1 MGVTDDIAVFLSGA
15 GDIPG
20 ARADWIQVLVRAPEG
35 PAADVVRNR
44 IELLEVPEDRK

>member
-1 MGVTDDIAVFLSGA
+1 MKQEA

-35 PAADVVRNR
+35 PASDVVRNR

>member
-1 MGVTDDIAVFLSGA
+1 MSNETTVQWPA
-15 GDIPG
+15 GYRIHP
-20 ARADWIQVLVRAPEG
+20 RAEG